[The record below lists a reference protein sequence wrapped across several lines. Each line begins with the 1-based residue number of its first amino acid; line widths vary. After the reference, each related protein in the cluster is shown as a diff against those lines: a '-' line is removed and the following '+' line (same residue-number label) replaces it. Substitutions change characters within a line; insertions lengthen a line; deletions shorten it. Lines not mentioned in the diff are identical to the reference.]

1 MYSNQQKI
9 IHMTES
15 KTTYTIEQSNA
26 FLEEFELGPWCS
38 GELSGLRFAVSD
50 LIDVEERVTGCGNPF
65 WLSNRPPAACNAVAV
80 DLLLSAGSQ
89 CIGKTFVDEFGN
101 SLLGESRFHGTPL
114 NPNAPDHVPGG
125 PIAGAASAVACGHV
139 DFAIGVDSGPGVQ
152 ITASNCRLFGYRP
165 RVGSVSTAGLL
176 PVAPSF
182 DTIGIL
188 ADTADHLL
196 QVSKKL
202 SCVTPDFSKKL
213 EFVVLSEAWDS
224 LSETLSAELMNKFKL
239 VEQALDLKVS
249 SCSLKD
255 LQSPLAS
262 DLQNWY
268 LTYREI
274 VAMEIWSS
282 FGTWVEERKPE
293 LGSEAKANIFI
304 ARRIDRSESSK
315 YYSSRA
321 ELKSAL
327 RRFMSSDKVLC
338 IPSASEP
345 APKKGFIASAH
356 DPGEYYPSTLALCSL
371 SAISGLPS
379 LTLPLAVVDGVPIG
393 LTLISSND
401 AALLS
406 ILSRCG
412 S

>member
-1 MYSNQQKI
+1 
-9 IHMTES
+9 MTETNSIYSTNQS
-15 KTTYTIEQSNA
+15 KA
-26 FLEEFELGPWCS
+26 FLEEFELGPWS
-38 GELSGLRFAVSD
+38 NGELSGLKFAVSD

-89 CIGKTFVDEFGN
+89 CVGKTLVDEFGN

-114 NPNAPDHVPGG
+114 NPAAPDHVPGG
-125 PIAGAASAVACGHV
+125 PMSGAASAVACSHV

-152 ITASNCRLFGYRP
+152 IASSNCRLFGFRP
-165 RVGSVSTAGLL
+165 RVGSVSTAGIL

-182 DTIGIL
+182 DTIGVL
-188 ADTADHLL
+188 ANNAETLL

-202 SCVTPDFSKKL
+202 SCITADFSKKL
-213 EFVVLSEAWDS
+213 DFVLLSDAWNS
-224 LSETLSAELMNKFKL
+224 LSPELSSELMKKFRL
-239 VEQALDLKVS
+239 VEQALGLNVS
-249 SCSLKD
+249 NCSLKD
-255 LQSPLAS
+255 LDSTLAS
-262 DLQNWY
+262 DWQTWY

-304 ARRIDRSESSK
+304 ARRIDRSESSR

-321 ELKSAL
+321 ELKYAL
-327 RRFMSSDKVLC
+327 RSFLSSDKVLC
-338 IPSASEP
+338 IPSSNQP
-345 APKKGFIASAH
+345 APKKGYIASAE

-371 SAISGLPS
+371 SAIAGLPS
-379 LTLPLAVVDGVPIG
+379 LTLPLASIEGVPIG
-393 LTLISSND
+393 LTLISTNES
-401 AALLS
+401 ALLS
-406 ILSRCG
+406 ILARCG